1 MVTKMSKKY
10 GGVNNKESIDEIQ
23 EAVVVTAPI
32 FRKKQPKSKAGVIG
46 GWLAYWIISFLIT
59 YLLMNATGLFEQINR
74 TGIPMWVEYFVFP
87 SIPFLLTLVWSVAK
101 TKKNRKQKDAG
112 D

>member
-1 MVTKMSKKY
+1 MVKQY
-10 GGVNNKESIDEIQ
+10 GGVNNKKPIDEIQ

-32 FRKKQPKSKAGVIG
+32 FRKKQPRSKSEVIC
-46 GWLAYWIISFLIT
+46 GWLIYWFVTFLIA
-59 YLLMNATGLFEQINR
+59 YLLMSATGSFEQINR
-74 TGIPMWVEYFVFP
+74 ADIPITVEYFVFP
-87 SIPFLLTLVWSVAK
+87 SIPFLLTLVWSVVK